1 MKTEHIVSALEEA
14 FSQLGLDVRREK
26 GHFRG
31 GRCTV
36 NGEDVII
43 LNRNHPSEAQLA
55 VLAESLRGLP
65 VDTIFMRPA
74 VREAVE
80 RLWLSVGREDDSDE
94 N

>member
-14 FSQLGLDVRREK
+14 FGQLGLDVRREK

-36 NGEDVII
+36 NGEEVII

-80 RLWLSVGREDDSDE
+80 RLWLSVGREDDTDGS
-94 N
+94 